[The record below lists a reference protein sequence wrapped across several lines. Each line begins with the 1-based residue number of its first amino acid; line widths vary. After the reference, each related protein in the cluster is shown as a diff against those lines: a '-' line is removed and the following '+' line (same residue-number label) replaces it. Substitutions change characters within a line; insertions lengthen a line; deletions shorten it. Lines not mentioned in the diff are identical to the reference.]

1 MGSIGDEFD
10 KWGKLW
16 WQWAMHEKEPWA
28 KIWDFKYAEG
38 WEKQDII
45 HFTEKKEGLS
55 YLEFGLEGHEVN
67 SRK

>member
-28 KIWDFKYAEG
+28 KIWHRKYVNG
-38 WEKQDII
+38 WEKNDII
-45 HFTEKKEGLS
+45 SITEEKCGS
-55 YLEFGLEGHEVN
+55 HI
-67 SRK
+67 